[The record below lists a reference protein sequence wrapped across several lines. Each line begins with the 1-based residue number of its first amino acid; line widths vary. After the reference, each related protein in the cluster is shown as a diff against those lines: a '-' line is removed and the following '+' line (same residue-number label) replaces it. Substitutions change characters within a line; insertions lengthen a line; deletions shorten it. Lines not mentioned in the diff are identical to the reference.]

1 MIVPGLLLGIALVSP
16 LQESGVRPKGL
27 DGHVLN
33 LDFEA
38 GDLRDWTATGKAF
51 AGQPIEGDL
60 VAKRRADM
68 RSRHQGKFW
77 IGGFERFQDPPTG
90 TLTSAPFVVTHPWG
104 SFLLGGGP
112 NPETRVEII
121 RQDSGAVVYRASG
134 VEDETMARVVVDLKE
149 QVGKVIRVRIVD
161 EHKGHWGHINF
172 DDFMLHAPRPA
183 GETRKAA
190 SPALAADVVNFTRKY

>member
-1 MIVPGLLLGIALVSP
+1 MIMPGLLLGIALVSP

-134 VEDETMARVVVDLKE
+134 VEDETMARVVVDVKE
-149 QVGKVIRVRIVD
+149 QVGKVVRVRMASRTCTSPWPW
-161 EHKGHWGHINF
+161 HWMTVAASGLRKRFAIPVNVP
-172 DDFMLHAPRPA
+172 MPRPTT
-183 GETRKAA
+183 G
-190 SPALAADVVNFTRKY
+190 L